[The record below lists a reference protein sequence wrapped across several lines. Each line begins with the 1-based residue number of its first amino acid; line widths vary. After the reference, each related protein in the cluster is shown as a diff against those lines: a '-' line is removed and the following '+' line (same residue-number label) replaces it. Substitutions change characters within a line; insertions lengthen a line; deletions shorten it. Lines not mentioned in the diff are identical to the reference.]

1 MPPRKRRALNS
12 KKTVYLTE
20 TRTLISYSQDPP
32 PDPPPIPGAY
42 VVVLHD
48 RSIATTNALARVT
61 DSYLVPII
69 ERLRELAQN
78 ECVSVARIVF
88 TKPSPPESK
97 DSASFRSEFSPAL
110 NALSSMRAGAAGEP
124 TVALSLVDG
133 IFVALQVR
141 SLVDRA

>member
-20 TRTLISYSQDPP
+20 TPTLTSSQDPP

-88 TKPSPPESK
+88 TKPSPAESK
-97 DSASFRSEFSPAL
+97 DSSSFRSEFSPAL
-110 NALSSMRAGAAGEP
+110 NALSLMRAGATGERI
-124 TVALSLVDG
+124 VALSLVDG

-141 SLVDRA
+141 SWSIERD